1 MPTSEQAPNARSII
15 RTEQKRILL
24 LGCSLVILLL
34 CSLAATGVVS
44 LYRFLFPETP
54 RTITVVVN
62 PAVAAWVRDAAE
74 RFNAGQYRDTNGTLL
89 AVQVREE
96 EAGQTIAQWNEAP
109 TPPDVWIPDH
119 EVWAKLAADTTGIPM
134 PACPSTSR
142 TALVIA
148 TWKPLA
154 QSLGWPARDLGWLD
168 FGSLAADPSAWAYY
182 SGGQFGDEMR
192 LGHAHPGLAGSGAFA
207 LLAVIH
213 AAQAQSSQALTPS
226 DISSPLVQAS
236 VRSFESAVAWFSPTT
251 AHLARRM
258 DAQGP
263 TSISA
268 AVLYENMVA
277 DMTRDDVVAL
287 YPFEGTFMA
296 TNPACAFSE
305 AGQVFVAFLLERTT
319 QDRLSQYH
327 LRAPSPSGAGEL
339 AVPVLPVPPA
349 ETLVALQ
356 TLWLSERKPVNLVMV
371 IDTSG
376 SMAGEKIAS
385 VQNAAADF
393 IAQMG
398 EHDQL
403 SIILFSDK
411 PVVWVREA
419 TIAEKRETIIE
430 NIQYIDADGGTALY
444 DAVFD
449 AVQLVRT
456 TSSPDYTNAIIVLT
470 DGQDTASERI
480 LTADDPTLLDMLN
493 QTDATIFTVA
503 FGEDADMFVL
513 ARLAEIGRG
522 AFYRADETS
531 IGAIYDEMSAAF
543 GGAAGIGR

>member
-1 MPTSEQAPNARSII
+1 MPTPKETTNARSAI

-24 LGCSLVILLL
+24 IGCLLVIVLF
-34 CSLAATGVVS
+34 CSLAATGAVS

-62 PAVAAWVRDAAE
+62 PSAAAWVHDAAE
-74 RFNAGQYRDTNGTLL
+74 RFNAGQHRDTNGTLL
-89 AVQVREE
+89 AVHVRVE
-96 EAGQTIAQWNEAP
+96 EAGQTIAQWSETP

-119 EVWAKLAADTTGIPM
+119 EVWINLAADTTGIPM
-134 PACPSTSR
+134 PTCPSTSR

-148 TWKPLA
+148 TWEPLA
-154 QSLGWPARDLGWLD
+154 QSLGWPARSLGWLD

-251 AHLARRM
+251 AHLARLM
-258 DAQGP
+258 DEQGP
-263 TSISA
+263 TSVSA

-277 DMTRDDVVAL
+277 DMARDDVVAL

-296 TNPACAFSE
+296 TNPACAFSDV
-305 AGQVFVAFLLERTT
+305 GQTFVSFLLEETS
-319 QDRLSQYH
+319 QARLADYH
-327 LRAPSPSGAGEL
+327 LRAPTPADEESL

-385 VQNAAADF
+385 VQRAAADF

-398 EHDQL
+398 EQDKI
-403 SIILFSDK
+403 SIILFSYQ
-411 PVVWVREA
+411 PIVWVREA
-419 TIAEKRETIIE
+419 RIAETRETVIE
-430 NIQYIDADGGTALY
+430 NIQYIEADGGTALY

-480 LTADDPTLLDMLN
+480 LTADDPALLDILN
-493 QTDATIFTVA
+493 KTDATIFTVA
-503 FGEDADMFVL
+503 FGEDADTFVL
-513 ARLAEIGRG
+513 TRLAQVGRG

-531 IGAIYDEMSAAF
+531 IGAIYAEMSAAF